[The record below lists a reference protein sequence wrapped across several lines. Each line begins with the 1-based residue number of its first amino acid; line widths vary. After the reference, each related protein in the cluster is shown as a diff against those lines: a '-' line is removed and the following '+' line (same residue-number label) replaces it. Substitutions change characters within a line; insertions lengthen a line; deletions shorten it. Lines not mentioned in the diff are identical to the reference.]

1 MELIK
6 LINIFMPIF
15 HAAQCDL
22 ELRAMLNLADV
33 FDADWRLSCSW
44 IPLSYPNKDVFF
56 SKLEVKQA
64 EM

>member
-22 ELRAMLNLADV
+22 ELSAMLNLADV
-33 FDADWRLSCSW
+33 FDADRRLSCSW